1 LDETWVIDGAF
12 YETEKCVSFTEMAIP
27 YRNVDLLQLTYGQ
40 MIKDTSARLYVV
52 PIDPVVTIQTTPMT
66 LATGLED
73 PEVSFAYVQ
82 PDAKLETFFKDTEKT
97 IADACIE
104 HKNEWFAVAKNLE
117 DDALRRGFKS
127 FFSEQ
132 GFKVKV
138 SPDVP
143 CFDASK
149 NPVGRED
156 IPAGTVVRAICELSR
171 VCFGRHEYGSTWKIL
186 QLQVVP
192 TECLI
197 KDDPVAEEEESGN
210 HSDSDVDE
218 FL

>member
-1 LDETWVIDGAF
+1 
-12 YETEKCVSFTEMAIP
+12 MAIP
-27 YRNVDLLQLTYGQ
+27 YRNVDLSKVTYGQ

-52 PIDPVVTIQTTPMT
+52 PVDPEIVIQTTPMT
-66 LATGLED
+66 LVTGLED
-73 PEVSFAYVQ
+73 PDVSFAYVQ
-82 PDAKLETFFKDTEKT
+82 PDARLEAFFKDAEKT

-127 FFSEQ
+127 FFSDNQ

-156 IPAGTVVRAICELSR
+156 IPAGTVIRAICELSR

-192 TECLI
+192 TVCLI
-197 KDDPVAEEEESGN
+197 KDEEVTADEESGN

>member
-1 LDETWVIDGAF
+1 
-12 YETEKCVSFTEMAIP
+12 
-27 YRNVDLLQLTYGQ
+27 

-52 PIDPVVTIQTTPMT
+52 PLDPEIVIQTTPMT
-66 LATGLED
+66 LTTGLED
-73 PEVSFAYVQ
+73 PDVSFAYVQ
-82 PDAKLETFFKDTEKT
+82 PDAKLETFFRDTEKT

-104 HKNEWFAVAKNLE
+104 HKNDWFAVAKNLE
-117 DDALRRGFKS
+117 DDALRRGFKT
-127 FFSEQ
+127 FFSDH

-156 IPAGTVVRAICELSR
+156 IPAGTIIRAILELSR

-186 QLQVVP
+186 QLQIVP
-192 TECLI
+192 TVCLI
-197 KDDPVAEEEESGN
+197 KDEEVVADEESGN